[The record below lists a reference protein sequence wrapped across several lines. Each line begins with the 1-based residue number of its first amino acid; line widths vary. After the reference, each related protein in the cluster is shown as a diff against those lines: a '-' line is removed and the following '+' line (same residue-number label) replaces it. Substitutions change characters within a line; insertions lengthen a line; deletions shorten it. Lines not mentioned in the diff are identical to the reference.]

1 MVRSENESIAR
12 SVIPQDVSNHM
23 SLFYAYHNPM
33 AKAVVDSASNF
44 AKESHTEALV
54 LNTVSTLAAG
64 SFNTLKQSKAD
75 SSESEQLCVFVLV
88 TCCVLYDWISADG
101 INSPQSTIDIKAVTG
116 VVSGY
121 KLVESTNA
129 DNILQTNFK
138 PRR

>member
-1 MVRSENESIAR
+1 MIESIAG

-33 AKAVVDSASNF
+33 AKAVVDSASKF
-44 AKESHTEALV
+44 ARESQTEALV

-64 SFNTLKQSKAD
+64 SFNTLKQSRAD

-88 TCCVLYDWISADG
+88 TCCVLYDWISTDG
-101 INSPQSTIDIKAVTG
+101 ISSPRSTIDIKAVTA

-121 KLVESTNA
+121 ELVENTSA
-129 DNILQTNFK
+129 DNVLQANFR